1 MVACN
6 LESFLTVS
14 LLFLPSSFCL
24 CYSFYFI
31 FFREELAMRLDLT
44 EARVQVSGSVFLLS
58 EKKRSLT
65 CKSNIREGVEGRKG
79 KAASSN
85 VLSVLYKMSPIC
97 SAG

>member
-1 MVACN
+1 
-6 LESFLTVS
+6 
-14 LLFLPSSFCL
+14 
-24 CYSFYFI
+24 
-31 FFREELAMRLDLT
+31 MRLDLT

-58 EKKRSLT
+58 GKKEKLDLT
-65 CKSNIREGVEGRKG
+65 KSNIREGVEGRKG

>member
-1 MVACN
+1 
-6 LESFLTVS
+6 
-14 LLFLPSSFCL
+14 
-24 CYSFYFI
+24 
-31 FFREELAMRLDLT
+31 MRLDLT